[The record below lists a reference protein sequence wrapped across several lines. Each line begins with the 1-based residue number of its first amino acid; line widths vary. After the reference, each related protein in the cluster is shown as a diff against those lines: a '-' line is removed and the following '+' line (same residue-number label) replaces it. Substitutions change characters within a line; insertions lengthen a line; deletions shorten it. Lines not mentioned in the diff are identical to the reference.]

1 MDKKTLRKQ
10 CIEKRSSLSNIEVEE
25 ISHNIAMNLFKL
37 DIYKNSSFIMTYVDF
52 NKEVR
57 TEEIIRHS
65 IDIGKRIGI
74 PITIKEERKLL
85 ISELKDF
92 DTELEISTY
101 NILAPKSEFIRR
113 IHPSIIDLVL
123 VPGAAFDRNGYRIG
137 YGGGYYD
144 RFLPNLNKKAITI
157 GLAYNLQLID
167 NVPRGHYDLPV
178 DFILTEK
185 EFINCKTKNSEKFY

>member
-1 MDKKTLRKQ
+1 MDKKILRKHY
-10 CIEKRSSLSNIEVEE
+10 IEKRNNLSNLEVER
-25 ISHNIAMNLFKL
+25 ISHDIAMNLFQL

-74 PITIKEERKLL
+74 PITIKEERKLI

-92 DTELEISTY
+92 DEELEISTY
-101 NILAPKSEFIRR
+101 NILAPKNEFIR
-113 IHPSIIDLVL
+113 IVHPSIIDLVL
-123 VPGAAFDRNGYRIG
+123 VPGAIFDRNGYRIG

-144 RFLPNLNKKAITI
+144 RFLPSLNKKTTTI
-157 GLAYNLQLID
+157 GLAYDLQLID
-167 NVPRGHYDLPV
+167 NVPRGCYDLPV